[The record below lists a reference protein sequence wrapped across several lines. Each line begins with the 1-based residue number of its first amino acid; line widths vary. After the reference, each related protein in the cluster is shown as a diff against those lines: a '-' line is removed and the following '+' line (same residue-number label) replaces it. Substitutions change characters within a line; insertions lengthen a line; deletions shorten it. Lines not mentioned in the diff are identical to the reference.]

1 MFFNLL
7 DYWNLINIIFS
18 KMQKLDKIIV
28 AFKEDVVL
36 MLN

>member
-1 MFFNLL
+1 MFFKLL
-7 DYWNLINIIFS
+7 DYWNLINIIFN

-28 AFKEDVVL
+28 VFKEDVIL